1 MINNFV
7 RLVYQFV
14 AKQWI
19 LMKIQTYC
27 KDEQSKF
34 DELDKRLSAPLSF
47 ENNNYIQNQKFS
59 SSSRAI
65 AYHTSYYAIKKTKMC
80 QNWFESAESSLVE
93 VKTKIPNSI
102 HSINEYESAI
112 NNCILELRCDM
123 LFR

>member
-7 RLVYQFV
+7 RLAYQFI

-19 LMKIQTYC
+19 LMKIRTYC
-27 KDEQSKF
+27 SEEQEKF
-34 DELDKRLSAPLSF
+34 ESINTRLSAPLSV
-47 ENNNYIQNQKFS
+47 EQYKVLEKEKVIS
-59 SSSRAI
+59 SSKAI

-80 QNWFESAESSLVE
+80 QNWFEFAENSLAE
-93 VKTKIPNSI
+93 VKTRVPNSI

-112 NNCILELRCDM
+112 NNCILELRCAM